1 MATETYTTIQQL
13 PENLQ
18 KYQEQM
24 LATVFGTQGQPGLVG
39 TQRPI
44 PQYEQF
50 IQPFHKPNNKLL
62 EWLSKA

>member
-24 LATVFGTQGQPGLVG
+24 LATVFGTEGQPGLVG
-39 TQRPI
+39 TQRPVPDYVPI
-44 PQYEQF
+44 NLFYKQE
-50 IQPFHKPNNKLL
+50 HKHKLQVL
-62 EWLSKA
+62 EH